1 MGEGEIM
8 SHCVTQAGL
17 KFASTLLLWLPKCEP
32 NKCEP
37 ACPGLFLASSAV
49 TSHLGH
55 YHFNHDS
62 CLWFLPPFNVLTSS
76 YNTSRSLFRTEK
88 HRPGTQSSQPDD
100 VDSIPRSHMTDRT
113 NSCKMFSDLPT
124 FTHKL

>member
-1 MGEGEIM
+1 MDLFLAFERVWGGEIM

-17 KFASTLLLWLPKCEP
+17 KFASTLLLWPPKCEP

-49 TSHLGH
+49 TSHLCH
-55 YHFNHDS
+55 YHFNYDS
-62 CLWFLPPFNVLTSS
+62 CLWFLLPFNVLTSA

-88 HRPGTQSSQPDD
+88 HRPGTMAQWVKALRVANLMMWTQFPG
-100 VDSIPRSHMTDRT
+100 
-113 NSCKMFSDLPT
+113 PT
-124 FTHKL
+124 